1 MKKLLAFLFYLLFFL
16 SFTTRVFADSNFST
30 DYNVSYN
37 VASNATTHVTL
48 DAVLTNLTDR
58 YYASSYDIQLG
69 FKNIE
74 NVAVKDDSGP
84 ILSKIT
90 KSAKGNTINL
100 NFNSPPVGLNRKIN
114 FTISFDTPEV
124 AQNYN
129 NVWDINIP
137 GISSKNDFSSFN
149 VTVIY
154 PQFLGKPTFIK
165 PYLLSQTTL
174 PSGNRLSFSKNDLG
188 TSGISIAFGS
198 FQVYNFALKYHIEN
212 SNLYPIKT
220 EIALPPS
227 TNYQDISIESINPK
241 PEDVLLDKDGNWL
254 AQYVLSSSKVET
266 VDVLG
271 KAKVYIN
278 PKISIQD
285 QSNLKKYLKPQPYWN
300 TGDPKI
306 KELANRLKTPYAIY
320 QYVVST
326 LNYDFSRV
334 ETSSP
339 RLGGAKVLNNLN
351 SAVCLEFTDLFI
363 SIARAAG
370 IPAREVDGFGYTNN
384 TSQRPLSFITDILH
398 AWPEYYD
405 YDKNTWVM
413 IDPTWGNTTGGVDYF
428 NTLDFDHIA
437 FDIKGQDSAYPIPAG
452 GYKLSVDKD
461 TKDVDVVIGSAF
473 DPKPPSI
480 KSEIIA
486 NDTYIAGLPITGS
499 IKVSNISSTIIKN
512 QMINIQS
519 DDLLPKNQI
528 KSVNTIPPYGYELI
542 PFEFNKT
549 FLLTNTKD
557 TIKITLNKNISK
569 KEIQILPFFETKV
582 FLIGGLLIV
591 YFIFIISLA
600 AYLYRR
606 ISLSRQA
613 E

>member
-1 MKKLLAFLFYLLFFL
+1 MKKLFAFLFYLLFFL
-16 SFTTRVFADSNFST
+16 NLTTGVFADNNFST

-74 NVAVKDDSGP
+74 NVTVNDDSGP
-84 ILSKIT
+84 IISNIT
-90 KSAKGNTINL
+90 KSAKGNTVNL
-100 NFNSPPVGLNRKIN
+100 NFNSPPVGLNRKIH

-137 GISSKNDFSSFN
+137 GISDQNDFSSFN

-154 PQFLGKPTFIK
+154 PQFLGNPTFIK
-165 PYLLSQTTL
+165 PYLLNQTTL
-174 PSGNRLSFSKNDLG
+174 SNGNRLSFSKNDLG
-188 TSGISIAFGS
+188 TSGISIAFGN
-198 FQVYNFALKYHIEN
+198 FQVYNFSLKYHIEN

-220 EIALPPS
+220 EIALPPT
-227 TNYQDISIESINPK
+227 TNYQDISIDSINPK
-241 PEDVLLDKDGNWL
+241 PENVLLDKDGNWL
-254 AQYVLSSSKVET
+254 AQYVLPSSRVET
-266 VDVLG
+266 IDVLG

-278 PKISIQD
+278 PKITLQN
-285 QSNLKKYLKPQPYWN
+285 QSSLKDYLKQQPYWN
-300 TGDPKI
+300 TEDPKI
-306 KELANRLKTPYAIY
+306 KELANKLKTPYAIY
-320 QYVVST
+320 QYVIST

-339 RLGGAKVLNNLN
+339 RLGGAKVLNNPN

-405 YDKNTWVM
+405 YNKNTWVM
-413 IDPTWGNTTGGVDYF
+413 VDPTWGNTTGGVDYF

-437 FDIKGQDSAYPIPAG
+437 FDIKGEDSQYPIPAG
-452 GYKLSVDKD
+452 GYKLSIDKD
-461 TKDVDVVIGSAF
+461 TKDVDVTIGSNF
-473 DPKPPSI
+473 DTKNQPI
-480 KSEIIA
+480 KSEIISD
-486 NDTYIAGLPITGS
+486 DTYIAGLPISGF
-499 IKVSNISSTIIKN
+499 IKVSNSSSTLSSAETAAVYVN
-512 QMINIQS
+512 N
-519 DDLLPKNQI
+519 LLPKLQNKNI
-528 KSVNTIPPYGYELI
+528 GIIPPFGYMLI
-542 PFEFNKT
+542 PIEFNKT
-549 FLLTNTKD
+549 FFLTNTKD
-557 TIKITLNKNISK
+557 TIKITLNQNTIEKNVT
-569 KEIQILPFFETKV
+569 ILPFYLTKV
-582 FLIGGLLIV
+582 FLIGGFLIA

-606 ISLSRQA
+606 ISFYRQTK
-613 E
+613 